1 MKQLLDCSPFIGFA
15 LGVKLNG
22 VSKSWEIF
30 APSLNYKLIKLIDLS

>member
-1 MKQLLDCSPFIGFA
+1 MKQLLDFSPFIGFA

-30 APSLNYKLIKLIDLS
+30 APSLELQAYKVN